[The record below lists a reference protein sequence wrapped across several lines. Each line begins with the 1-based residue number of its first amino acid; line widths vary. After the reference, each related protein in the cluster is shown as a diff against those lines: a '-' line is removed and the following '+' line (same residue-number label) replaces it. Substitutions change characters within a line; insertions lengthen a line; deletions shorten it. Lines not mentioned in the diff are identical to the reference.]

1 MGALEALVLT
11 VALSAGPDTVLLDF
25 YSESCPPC
33 LRMAPVVQQL
43 EAKGYAIRRVNVD
56 REPAL
61 AARFGVSRIPCFV
74 ALVDGRE
81 AHRVVGEISLAQ
93 LELMCQLGRRKEA
106 PGGVPIHLVGS
117 DRAGPASVMIP
128 AVQSS
133 QPFAASGTSRA
144 PSTMG
149 KDSRA
154 SASVPGWRLTS
165 PDWAGPASGQE
176 PSYDHLVAATVR
188 LRIGDA
194 RGHNAGSG
202 TIIDARQGHALILT
216 CGHIFRDSQ
225 GKGTIEVDLF
235 GPTPAE
241 RIPGRLVD
249 YDLARD
255 LGLLAIRVP
264 GPVAVAR
271 VAPPGHPMA
280 KGARVISLGCDHG
293 EAPSASPCIVT
304 SQDRFL
310 GPPNLVAT
318 GLPVHGRSGGGLFSS
333 DGLLIGVCNAAVPP
347 DNEGLYAA
355 LGAIH
360 AELDQLRMSYV
371 YRSDEG
377 KSSGA
382 LAAATPEP
390 PAMPRQMPPP
400 SDLVNWTEAPGRP
413 AGSEAPQAR
422 AAPAQLSENEMAA
435 LEEIRR
441 RVDEG
446 AEVVCIIRS
455 RTDPTAPSEVVVLER
470 ASSGFVRE
478 LMAGVGARG
487 NLSPRSAGATP
498 SGLPAPP
505 PTSPTPRP
513 PVQSTRSDTIPVTH
527 TLPPAPEMHADG
539 GNWYPRW
546 LQPGYAGS

>member
-11 VALSAGPDTVLLDF
+11 VALSAGPETVLLNF

-33 LRMAPVVQQL
+33 LRMAPVVRQL

-61 AARFGVSRIPCFV
+61 AARFGVSGVPCFV

-81 AHRVVGEISLAQ
+81 VHRVVGETSLAQ
-93 LELMCQLGRRKEA
+93 LEPMCQLGRRTPA
-106 PGGVPIHLVGS
+106 AGGVPIHLVGS
-117 DRAGPASVMIP
+117 DRPGTASVVIP

-133 QPFAASGTSRA
+133 QPFTASGNGQA
-144 PSTMG
+144 PGTMV
-149 KDSRA
+149 KDGRA

-165 PDWAGPASGQE
+165 PDWAGAASGQE
-176 PSYDHLVAATVR
+176 PSYDRLLAATVR
-188 LRIGDA
+188 LRIEDA
-194 RGHNAGSG
+194 NGHSSGSG

-225 GKGTIEVDLF
+225 GKGRIDVDLF
-235 GPTPAE
+235 GPTPGE
-241 RIPGRLVD
+241 RIPGRLEH

-255 LGLLAIRVP
+255 LGLLVIRVP
-264 GPVAVAR
+264 GPVVVAR
-271 VAPPGHPMA
+271 VAPPGHPLA

-293 EAPSASPCIVT
+293 GAPSARPCTVT
-304 SQDRFL
+304 FQDRFL

-318 GLPVHGRSGGGLFSS
+318 GLPVQGRSGGGLFSS

-360 AELDQLRMSYV
+360 AELDQRSMGFV
-371 YRSDEG
+371 YRSEEG
-377 KSSGA
+377 KSAGA
-382 LAAATPEP
+382 VAAAPPDP

-400 SDLVNWTEAPGRP
+400 SDLVNWTEAPSRP
-413 AGSEAPQAR
+413 AASEAPRSA
-422 AAPAQLSENEMAA
+422 AAPAQLSENEVAA
-435 LEEIRR
+435 LAEIRR

-446 AEVVCIIRS
+446 AEVVLIIRS
-455 RTDPTAPSEVVVLER
+455 RTDPAAPSEVVVLDR
-470 ASSGFVRE
+470 ASSGFVRQ
-478 LMAGVGARG
+478 LMAGVGAPA
-487 NLSPRSAGATP
+487 NPSPRSAPGMPSDPRDTP
-498 SGLPAPP
+498 
-505 PTSPTPRP
+505 PTPRS
-513 PVQSTRSDTIPVTH
+513 PVQSTRLDTIPVSH
-527 TLPPAPEMHADG
+527 TLPPTPRNHSDEG
-539 GNWYPRW
+539 GWYPRW